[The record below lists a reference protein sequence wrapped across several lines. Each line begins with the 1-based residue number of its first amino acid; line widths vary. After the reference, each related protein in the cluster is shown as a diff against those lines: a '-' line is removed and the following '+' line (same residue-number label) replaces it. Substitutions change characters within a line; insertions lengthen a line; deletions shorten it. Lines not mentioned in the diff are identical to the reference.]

1 MRVALFK
8 DSQASFLQALNEAGI
23 PFEKLKAAPGSV
35 MASGAMVIIAQTVA
49 IVGAIAPVLVAWLK
63 GRASR
68 KIILTLQDRTII
80 HVEGYSLEQVRE
92 LIPLIASMAVIDTS
106 PAEQSNPS
114 LQPTA
119 SGFS

>member
-8 DSQASFLQALNEAGI
+8 DSRASFLQGLEEVGI
-23 PFEKLKAAPGSV
+23 PFEELKAAPGSI
-35 MASGAMVIIAQTVA
+35 MASGAMVIIAQTAA
-49 IVGAIAPVLVAWLK
+49 IAGAIATVLVAWLK

-68 KIILTLQDRTII
+68 KIIFTLQDKTII

-92 LIPLIASMAVIDTS
+92 LIPLVASMTVIDTS
-106 PAEQSNPS
+106 PANQSNPS

-119 SGFS
+119 SGGG

>member
-8 DSQASFLQALNEAGI
+8 DSQASFLQGLNEAGI
-23 PFEKLKAAPGSV
+23 PFEELKAASGSV

-49 IVGAIAPVLVAWLK
+49 IAGAIAPVLVAWLK

-92 LIPLIASMAVIDTS
+92 LIPLIASMTAIDTS

-114 LQPTA
+114 VQPPA
-119 SGFS
+119 SGGC